1 MMFRVEVERD
11 DYLPGKQPVNV
22 RGNMERFD
30 LVVLGSG
37 EAGKYLA
44 WTFGRQG
51 KRVAV
56 IERRYIGG
64 SCPNI
69 ACLPSKN
76 LIQSAKVASYF
87 ARGAEFGVMIDG
99 YRIDMPTVRER
110 KRKMVADLVEI
121 HRRNFDAGHVEFIL
135 GQGCFVAPRILEVS
149 LVDGGKRIIT
159 GENVVISTGTT
170 ASIGDIP
177 GLREARPLTHIEA
190 LELDVVPQHFL
201 ILGGGFIGLE
211 FAQAMRRFGS
221 QVTVL
226 DRNNR
231 LLHSEDEDV
240 SAELLHLMNDEGIRV
255 ELGVRNLNIGGRS
268 GDSVSV
274 DCTFDG
280 KSRQLI
286 GSHLLVATGR
296 VPNTIGIG
304 LEQAGVALR
313 DDGYIQ
319 VNERL
324 ETSVP
329 GVWAVGE
336 CAGSP
341 QFTHAVFDDF
351 RIVRDNIMGGDR
363 TTTGRQIPRCL
374 FTDPEFARVGL
385 SETEAKTRG
394 IPYRVLTMPMSSVL
408 RTRTLSET
416 RGFMKALIAFDND
429 AILGFTAFAVDAGE
443 IMGAV
448 QLAMRG
454 NLPFTAVRDTI
465 ITHPT
470 LIEGLIPL
478 FSGTPVRSTK

>member
-1 MMFRVEVERD
+1 MNTRD
-11 DYLPGKQPVNV
+11 T
-22 RGNMERFD
+22 MERFD
-30 LVVLGSG
+30 LAVLGSG

-76 LIQSAKVASYF
+76 VIQSAKVASYF
-87 ARGAEFGVMIDG
+87 ARGAEFGMVTDG
-99 YRIDMPTVRER
+99 YRVDMAAVRER
-110 KRKMVADLVEI
+110 KRKMVADLVDI
-121 HRRNFDAGHVEFIL
+121 HRRNFDAGHVDFIL
-135 GQGCFVAPRILEVS
+135 GQGRFVAPRIFEVS
-149 LVDGGKRIIT
+149 LLDGGKRIIT

-190 LELDVVPQHFL
+190 LELDVVPSHL
-201 ILGGGFIGLE
+201 IILGGGFIGLE

-221 QVTVL
+221 QVTII
-226 DRNNR
+226 DRNDR
-231 LLHSEDEDV
+231 LLHDEDKDV
-240 SAELLHLMNDEGIRV
+240 SDALLQLMIDEGV
-255 ELGVRNLNIGGRS
+255 EVALGTRISKISGRS
-268 GDSVSV
+268 GESVSI
-274 DCTFDG
+274 DCTIDG
-280 KSRQLI
+280 KPTQLI

-296 VPNTIGIG
+296 VPNTAGIG

-313 DDGYIQ
+313 DDGYIK

-351 RIVRDNIMGGDR
+351 RIVRDNLMGGHR

-394 IPYRVLTMPMSSVL
+394 IPYRVLTMPMSANL
-408 RTRTLSET
+408 RARTMSET
-416 RGFMKALIAFDND
+416 RGFMKALVASESDS
-429 AILGFTAFAVDAGE
+429 ILGFTAFGVDAGE

-448 QLAMRG
+448 QLAMLG
-454 NLPFTAVRDTI
+454 NLPFTVIRDAI
-465 ITHPT
+465 IAHPT
-470 LIEGLIPL
+470 LLEGLIPL
-478 FSGTPVRSTK
+478 FSSTPARGTFQTSGAEDE

>member
-1 MMFRVEVERD
+1 MVPAREQQMNDQE
-11 DYLPGKQPVNV
+11 
-22 RGNMERFD
+22 NMERFD
-30 LVVLGSG
+30 LAVLGSG

-76 LIQSAKVASYF
+76 VIQSAKVASYF
-87 ARGAEFGVMIDG
+87 ARGAEFGMVTDG
-99 YRIDMPTVRER
+99 YRVDMPAVRER
-110 KRKMVADLVEI
+110 KRKMVADLIEI
-121 HRRNFDAGHVEFIL
+121 HRRNFDASGVEFIF
-135 GQGCFVAPRILEVS
+135 GQGRFVAPRILDIDLHS
-149 LVDGGKRIIT
+149 GAKRTIT

-170 ASIGDIP
+170 ALVGNIP

-190 LELDVVPQHFL
+190 LELDVVPQHL
-201 ILGGGFIGLE
+201 IILGGGFVGLE

-221 QVTVL
+221 QITII

-240 SAELLHLMNDEGIRV
+240 SGSLLQLMNDEGIQV
-255 ELGVRNLNIGGRS
+255 ALGTRISKIAGRS

-274 DCTFDG
+274 DCTVDG
-280 KSRQLI
+280 KLRQLI

-296 VPNTIGIG
+296 VPNTAGIG
-304 LEQAGVALR
+304 LERAGVALR
-313 DDGYIQ
+313 DDGYIK

-351 RIVRDNIMGGDR
+351 RIVRDNLMGVDR

-385 SETEAKTRG
+385 SETEARTKG
-394 IPYRVLTMPMSSVL
+394 IPYRLLTMPMSSIL
-408 RTRTLSET
+408 RARTLAET
-416 RGFMKALIAFDND
+416 RGFMKALIAAEND
-429 AILGFTAFAVDAGE
+429 SILGFTAFGVDAGE

-448 QLAMRG
+448 QLIMLG
-454 NLPFTAVRDTI
+454 NLPFTAVRDAI
-465 ITHPT
+465 LTHPT
-470 LIEGLIPL
+470 LLEGLIPL
-478 FSGTPVRSTK
+478 FSATPVRAR